1 MEPLPG
7 TEQVLAAVSY
17 SCSLQMSWEH
27 PDSLDRSSKERA
39 QLRMQVMALLH
50 QFQLHLRSSFGQSTL
65 VWAGGA
71 EGSDGG
77 STGG

>member
-7 TEQVLAAVSY
+7 TEQALAAVSY

-27 PDSLDRSSKERA
+27 PDNLDRSAEEHA
-39 QLRMQVMALLH
+39 QFRMQVMALLH
-50 QFQLHLRSSFGQSTL
+50 RFQLPLRSGFLQSTL
-65 VWAGGA
+65 AWAGGA

-77 STGG
+77 SMGG